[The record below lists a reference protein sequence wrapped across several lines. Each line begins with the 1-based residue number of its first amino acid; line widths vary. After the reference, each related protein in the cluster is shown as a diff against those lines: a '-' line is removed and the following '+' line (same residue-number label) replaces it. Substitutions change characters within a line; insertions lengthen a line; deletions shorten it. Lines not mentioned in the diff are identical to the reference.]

1 VIIVWDNFESAE
13 ENLTAEDRA
22 ELGRFLDVIRGMRG
36 KVIITSRSREEWLK
50 PSQRFELPLRGLDG
64 EERWEYCDAIL
75 RELGLKVNRND
86 PELSKLMDQLAGH
99 PLAMRVVLPKLEQ
112 MPAAKISEALRNNI
126 AALGLNE
133 QEEQGRL
140 FATLRF
146 VEQGLPKNLRPL
158 MSLVGLHESYVS
170 PHLLELM
177 AKQVDI
183 GWTRPLIDRLMAAL
197 AVAGLVR
204 DIGSATFEM
213 HPLLTSYLRSRGAAS
228 GPCQR
233 AFVDV
238 MGRLA
243 NNLGP
248 REYHEQRVP
257 FLLHGADFHFALQL
271 SKSLSRDQDFAAL
284 TQSLAHYAQNSRN
297 FVEASRV
304 YGQLAQHYAAREGLE
319 GEATA
324 YHQLGRI
331 AEEQRDFET
340 AREWYLKSL
349 AISEEQGNLQHAAS
363 TYHQLGVIAEEQ
375 RDFETARQGYLKS
388 LAISEKQGDLHGAAM
403 TYHQLGSSA
412 QEQQDFAAAREW
424 YLKSLAIKEKQGN
437 LHGAASTYHQ
447 LGRIA
452 QAQRDFEAAREWY
465 LKSLAISEKHG
476 NLHYAAATYNQL
488 GIIAQEQRDFE
499 TAREWYLKSLA
510 IKEKQGNAHGAA
522 FTYGQLGLLAG
533 LQGLLE
539 ESGRWLIRCLS
550 NFLEARDQSN
560 VERTVRNFS
569 EAYQQASVVD
579 QQKLRIIWQEA
590 NLGPFPTEPNQP

>member
-1 VIIVWDNFESAE
+1 MIIVWDNFESAE

-349 AISEEQGNLQHAAS
+349 AISEEQGRPRGAAM
-363 TYHQLGVIAEEQ
+363 TYHQLGRIAQEQ
-375 RDFETARQGYLKS
+375 REFDQANEWYLKSLAIEENRGNPPGIARALHVLGSVALRQGALEKARELYLKS
-388 LAISEKQGDLHGAAM
+388 LAISEKQGNLHPAAM
-403 TYHQLGSSA
+403 TYHQLGRVAEEQRDLERASEWYLKSLAIKEMQGNIDGAAMTYGQMGIIA
-412 QEQQDFAAAREW
+412 QERRDFEKAREW
-424 YLKSLAIKEKQGN
+424 YLKSLAIDEKQGD
-437 LHGAASTYHQ
+437 LHGAACTYGNLAILARTQ
-447 LGRIA
+447 GSLVEGGRWALRSIA
-452 QAQRDFEAAREWY
+452 NFSKVGDQHSAALNLKNFLILYDGASADDKQKLEAAWHE
-465 LKSLAISEKHG
+465 
-476 NLHYAAATYNQL
+476 
-488 GIIAQEQRDFE
+488 
-499 TAREWYLKSLA
+499 
-510 IKEKQGNAHGAA
+510 
-522 FTYGQLGLLAG
+522 AG
-533 LQGLLE
+533 
-539 ESGRWLIRCLS
+539 
-550 NFLEARDQSN
+550 
-560 VERTVRNFS
+560 
-569 EAYQQASVVD
+569 
-579 QQKLRIIWQEA
+579 
-590 NLGPFPTEPNQP
+590 LGPFPTEPN